1 MLSGTY
7 IRVAVALLVTG
18 GAVTWGLLVLHN
30 LRIAAS
36 LHEMG
41 GASDTRLFVATPLA
55 GIVASVVAALLLIKR
70 MNVAALVVSA
80 LSLIAALFIALIEQ
94 ASSAG

>member
-1 MLSGTY
+1 MLSRTY

-41 GASDTRLFVATPLA
+41 GTSDTRLFVATPLA
-55 GIVASVVAALLLIKR
+55 GIIASVVAAILLLKR
-70 MNVAALVVSA
+70 MTVAAMMVSA
-80 LSLIAALFIALIEQ
+80 LSLIVGLFFTLIEN